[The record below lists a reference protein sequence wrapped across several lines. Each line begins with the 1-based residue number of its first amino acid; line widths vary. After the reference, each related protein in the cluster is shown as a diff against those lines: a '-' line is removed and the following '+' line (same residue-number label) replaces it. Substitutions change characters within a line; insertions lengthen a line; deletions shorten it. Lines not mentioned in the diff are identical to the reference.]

1 MTVLFARCK
10 RSDDEDHRR
19 KRKRV
24 LKSVST
30 LLITRETK
38 NYWTSSIIELGIFI
52 GLSDQALDLSVYV
65 IYRFDSDVIDV
76 GV

>member
-1 MTVLFARCK
+1 MHGANAATTKITA
-10 RSDDEDHRR
+10 E

-38 NYWTSSIIELGIFI
+38 NYWTSSIIELGVFI